1 MRLILCF
8 CCCCSCCCK
17 SYHMFVVWQ
26 NPHIKRTFDFCQ
38 VKREMNMKHT
48 NRGNIT
54 YHVNYIKGNSRFIK
68 ETMKIQCNASNDHN
82 QPWSVGRL
90 FLLVFKWCRNSAEAS
105 HKKRYVI
112 HYIAWVATQEA
123 CYWCMSLIHSASLRI
138 WLSIEKQKHAL
149 LTRLVCVW
157 APTMSLH
164 AHLLFVNA
172 RLALLKKCC
181 CRWPRLAQT
190 ACTFFC
196 LVPVSTWHPNYTLF
210 QMLCRP
216 NYNEVSITH

>member
-1 MRLILCF
+1 
-8 CCCCSCCCK
+8 
-17 SYHMFVVWQ
+17 
-26 NPHIKRTFDFCQ
+26 
-38 VKREMNMKHT
+38 MKHT
-48 NRGNIT
+48 DRGNIT

-105 HKKRYVI
+105 HKKRYVM

-123 CYWCMSLIHSASLRI
+123 CYWCMSPIHSASLRI

-157 APTMSLH
+157 ALTMSLH

-172 RLALLKKCC
+172 RLALFKKMLL
-181 CRWPRLAQT
+181 PMAT
-190 ACTFFC
+190 TCTNCVHFLLFSPSINMTSK
-196 LVPVSTWHPNYTLF
+196 LYIVSNV
-210 QMLCRP
+210 
-216 NYNEVSITH
+216 VSSKL